1 MSARSLAT
9 VSILAGVPLAMGAC
23 VLLGWWLGSLLDG
36 ALHTDIA
43 FQILIPPLFIAASLR
58 ETILLLRRSP
68 SGPG

>member
-1 MSARSLAT
+1 
-9 VSILAGVPLAMGAC
+9 MGAC